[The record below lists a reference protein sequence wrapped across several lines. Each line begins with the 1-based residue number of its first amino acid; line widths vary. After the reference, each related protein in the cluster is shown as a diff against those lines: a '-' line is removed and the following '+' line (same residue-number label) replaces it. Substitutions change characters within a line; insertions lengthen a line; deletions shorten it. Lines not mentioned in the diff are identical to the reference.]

1 MNENCI
7 KFQENSLLYQS
18 QVPSKG
24 WKIENLAIFS
34 REGITAFLKNVN
46 KNVIT
51 TKYYTRTHF
60 EAI

>member
-1 MNENCI
+1 
-7 KFQENSLLYQS
+7 
-18 QVPSKG
+18 VPSKG
-24 WKIENLAIFS
+24 WKIENLAIFTKD
-34 REGITAFLKNVN
+34 GITAFLKNVN